1 MTAKLYFT
9 IKLNSG
15 LPSGNCYFR
24 KVRTVIVK
32 MFFKQQQFS
41 VTLED
46 FCFKL
51 GLALAVHNQVTHLRG
66 TVEDLDVFV

>member
-32 MFFKQQQFS
+32 MFFKQ
-41 VTLED
+41 
-46 FCFKL
+46 
-51 GLALAVHNQVTHLRG
+51 
-66 TVEDLDVFV
+66 